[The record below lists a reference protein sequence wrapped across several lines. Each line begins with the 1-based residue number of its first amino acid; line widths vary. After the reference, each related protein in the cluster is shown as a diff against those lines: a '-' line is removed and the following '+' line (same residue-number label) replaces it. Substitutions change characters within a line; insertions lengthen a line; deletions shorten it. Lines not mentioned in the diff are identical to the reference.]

1 MKIEEN
7 FEKVEEIIRRM
18 ESGEQSLEDAFADY
32 EAGLRL
38 LKDSNDQIARVG
50 QKIQILAEE

>member
-7 FEKVEEIIRRM
+7 FEKVDEIIRRM
-18 ESGEQSLEDAFADY
+18 ESGEQSLEEAFADY
-32 EAGLRL
+32 EEGLKL
-38 LKDSNDQIARVG
+38 LKDCNEQIARVE